1 MIATIAEQLALGLR
15 FALYM
20 IGLAVTVI
28 VVGSVV
34 DWAAGRLVGDTE

>member
-1 MIATIAEQLALGLR
+1 MIATIAETALLGLR

-20 IGLAVTVI
+20 IGLAVSVL